1 MSSYLRNRV
10 AGSSNTD
17 GSVPSSNYYDRSD
30 ESLGADNDDND
41 DDSNVEGDDEDEE
54 SDSDDDEDEESDED
68 EDD

>member
-41 DDSNVEGDDEDEE
+41 DDSNV
-54 SDSDDDEDEESDED
+54 
-68 EDD
+68 